1 MTPSRQRREG
11 LIERIGLELQIIP
24 RLFVDRRMPL
34 WLKLVPAAGAA
45 FLVNPV
51 DFPGL
56 LDDIIILVST
66 MIFFYEFAPK
76 GLMEEHRQ
84 AVRNQIEAE
93 WREASTQEEK
103 IIDGQFQEGDNDK
116 DQKKG

>member
-34 WLKLVPAAGAA
+34 WLKLVPAAAAA

-56 LDDIIILVST
+56 VDDIVVLIITLF
-66 MIFFYEFAPK
+66 IFYEFAPK

-93 WREASTQEEK
+93 WREASTQEEE
-103 IIDGQFQEGDNDK
+103 IIDGQFQEDDNNN
-116 DQKKG
+116 DQKLG

>member
-1 MTPSRQRREG
+1 MTPPRKRQEG
-11 LIERIGLELQIIP
+11 LIERIGLELQILP

-56 LDDIIILVST
+56 LDDIIVVIITVF
-66 MIFFYEFAPK
+66 IFYEFSPK

-84 AVRNQIEAE
+84 VVQNQIEAE

-103 IIDGQFQEGDNDK
+103 IIDGQFQEDDNHK
-116 DQKKG
+116 DTNKG